1 MVKRRRL
8 SISGRYQS
16 LINAAKLGFNAG
28 RRVKQAYNA
37 YKSYTETKG
46 RKLRTG
52 APLTAQHDVRVTY
65 RKRRMPKRK
74 KRAYV
79 KSVKRFRSMSMRSTP
94 SRIFQYVDVKEYTS
108 GINTS
113 RYFGCFMGLY
123 NHSTYDNSLK
133 KVADN
138 ITNGSN
144 ANEKMRAGGFRL
156 DHQGLRIVVRNN
168 DATPIDLDVYQVICI
183 RDIPPDVW
191 PTGNNIESMHATLKN
206 IMRQAQGM
214 DLDVSTAGAGIAT
227 VQQNAGTSS
236 TTQVVGDS
244 LWNNPPFLRYF
255 KIVKQFKI
263 QLPSGN
269 STEFQMRST
278 KNKYIRYAELQQQSN
293 GQITAKAYLT
303 QGYIFNINGRASIV
317 SGQASFDDV
326 SCVVEQYVRYN
337 IKAVDGN
344 SPTLVYDGA

>member
-1 MVKRRRL
+1 MVKRRRT
-8 SISGRYQS
+8 SISRYMP
-16 LINAAKLGFNAG
+16 LWNAAKLGFNAG
-28 RRVKQAYNA
+28 RRVKQAYNS
-37 YKSYTETKG
+37 YKSLTDTKG

-79 KSVKRFRSMSMRSTP
+79 RSVKRFRSMSMRSTP

-133 KVADN
+133 KAADN
-138 ITNGSN
+138 ITLGSA

-168 DATPIDLDVYQVICI
+168 DSTPIDLDVYQVVCI
-183 RDIPPDVW
+183 KDIPPDVW
-191 PTGNNIESMHATLKN
+191 PSGNNIESMHATLKN
-206 IMRQAQGM
+206 MMRQAQGM
-214 DLDVSTAGAGIAT
+214 DLEVTTAGTGIST
-227 VQQNAGTSS
+227 IQQNAGTSS

-255 KIVKQFKI
+255 KIIKQFKI

-278 KNKYIRYAELQQQSN
+278 KNKYIRYSELQN
-293 GQITAKAYLT
+293 NAFGQISAKAYVT

-317 SGQASFDDV
+317 SGVPSFDDV
-326 SCVVEQYVRYN
+326 SCIVEQYVRYN

-344 SPTLVYDGA
+344 SPTLVYDAA